1 MVETLEIRS
10 LNGSVK
16 PHQVIGIIWK
26 HFLNFSA
33 PGQEVRFPFQTY
45 LSLWPP
51 NCRAAVLSG
60 GYRQPKLIPHKTVNK
75 SPSTTLNR
83 NLSATIYG
91 HLDFLNE
98 NANDPII
105 PKFHTQ
111 PWQALAAKKSPT
123 LPARQKTSPENLTG
137 YGRVHFRRERGE
149 YETRI
154 ERD

>member
-1 MVETLEIRS
+1 MEKLSHMVETLEIRS

-16 PHQVIGIIWK
+16 PHQVIGMIWK
-26 HFLNFSA
+26 HFLNYSA

-45 LSLWPP
+45 FSLWPP
-51 NCRAAVLSG
+51 NF
-60 GYRQPKLIPHKTVNK
+60 NK

-105 PKFHTQ
+105 PKFQTQ